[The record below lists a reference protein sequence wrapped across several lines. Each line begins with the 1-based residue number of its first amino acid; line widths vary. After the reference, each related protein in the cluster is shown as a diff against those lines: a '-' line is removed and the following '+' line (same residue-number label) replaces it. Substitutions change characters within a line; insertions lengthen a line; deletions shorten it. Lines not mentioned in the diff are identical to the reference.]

1 MRKKGVV
8 FSSRLSS
15 PRRLTNHECVFFSSL
30 VVLQQRTMVT
40 ESDIY
45 RGGDVRYSIRYFIA
59 TGTYYCILYVFFLL
73 LAVVVLVVACN

>member
-45 RGGDVRYSIRYFIA
+45 RGGDVRIGQTDVDARLKGKC
-59 TGTYYCILYVFFLL
+59 TQKL
-73 LAVVVLVVACN
+73 

>member
-1 MRKKGVV
+1 
-8 FSSRLSS
+8 
-15 PRRLTNHECVFFSSL
+15 
-30 VVLQQRTMVT
+30 MVT